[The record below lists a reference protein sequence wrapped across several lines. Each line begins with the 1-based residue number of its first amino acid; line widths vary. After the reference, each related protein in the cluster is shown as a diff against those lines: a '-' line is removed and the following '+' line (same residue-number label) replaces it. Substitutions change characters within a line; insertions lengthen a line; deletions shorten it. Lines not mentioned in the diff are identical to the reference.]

1 MITNFTPFITKG
13 TTKYDWKQES
23 IVQDL
28 LQRNEKG

>member
-1 MITNFTPFITKG
+1 MINGLTPLITKG

-28 LQRNEKG
+28 LQRNEK